1 MTIKVKA
8 LVWVENHGVAGYGPY
23 RLFEAVT
30 PVGRFSYGTDSEGS
44 PWWCDEYGGI
54 FTVGDEEAARR
65 MAEAAWTKVAREEVA
80 KFLDPAPSPDMREA
94 VEALTT
100 AVHAHYVKAFEDY
113 GISREVIQADSEIY
127 HGALDT
133 IADALTGAKP

>member
-1 MTIKVKA
+1 MSIKVKA
-8 LVWVENHGVAGYGPY
+8 LEWVENHGVAGYGPY
-23 RLFEAVT
+23 RLFEAST
-30 PVGRFSYGTDSEGS
+30 PAGRFSYGTDSEGS

-94 VEALTT
+94 VEALTMLIYEIT
-100 AVHAHYVKAFEDY
+100 HLSAEDDKGRHHCY
-113 GISREVIQADSEIY
+113 ISKD
-127 HGALDT
+127 ALESARAA
-133 IADALTGAKP
+133 IRSLTGAKP